1 MLAPTAYQLPFRF
14 HPGSIIQIGSATN
27 HWITPA
33 AADYPLMYRENAP
46 RSEALRINPMIDQDR
61 PPAPAEVP
69 PETAEALRL
78 MVAIARR
85 AAEKRLKEARNEE

>member
-1 MLAPTAYQLPFRF
+1 
-14 HPGSIIQIGSATN
+14 
-27 HWITPA
+27 
-33 AADYPLMYRENAP
+33 
-46 RSEALRINPMIDQDR
+46 MIDQDR